1 MLFPRLCSDGLAAGV
16 RYRSAVPFERI
27 GVREPDGV
35 KAGRRVRVAYDL
47 TAGQGASNQNRPRVV
62 AQIFWLIGPPGDECS
77 KVEARGHHVF
87 VEVQGGEAVRRIP
100 ASAPV
105 LREARIEW
113 IRPGG
118 VANPPPH
125 MRVRN
130 RLPQQLHGQEC
141 VSSNRNMAWQAESN
155 ACVSPRPSKSVREA
169 PSSARMGLRTTA
181 GIRSRLR

>member
-1 MLFPRLCSDGLAAGV
+1 MLFLRPRSDGLAAGV

-35 KAGRRVRVAYDL
+35 KAARRVRVAYHL

-62 AQIFWLIGPPGDECS
+62 AQIFGLIGPIGDECAE
-77 KVEARGHHVF
+77 VEARGHHVF
-87 VEVQGGEAVRRIP
+87 VEVQGGEAIRRIP

-105 LREARIEW
+105 PRETRIER
-113 IRPGG
+113 IRPSG
-118 VANPPPH
+118 VADPPPH
-125 MRVRN
+125 VRIRN
-130 RLPQQLHGQEC
+130 RLPQQLHVQEC
-141 VSSNRNMAWQAESN
+141 ASSNRNMAWQAESN

-181 GIRSRLR
+181 GIRSRWR